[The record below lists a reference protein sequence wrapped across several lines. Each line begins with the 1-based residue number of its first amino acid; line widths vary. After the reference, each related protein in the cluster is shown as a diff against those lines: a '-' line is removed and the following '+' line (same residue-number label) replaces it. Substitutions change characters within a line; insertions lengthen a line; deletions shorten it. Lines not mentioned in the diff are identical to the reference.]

1 MAIPS
6 LRKVLPFPATTD
18 YTFTFDV
25 SGISQQIFYNELI
38 IKLSSDTSQ
47 IKYSKKIQE
56 FRYQHTLPAN
66 TLVNGEQYVA
76 IVRVYNNSNTL
87 IGESNPIFF
96 YCFSLPIL
104 SIPTIVNGEV
114 GNQTVLFQ
122 GTYFQAEGELLE
134 SYRFI
139 LYDDNQVEIGNS
151 GIIYDTN
158 LQYEFSDLENRLK
171 KYNKLEISTVN
182 GMVHSTGL
190 IPFTPRYVAPRFNS
204 AIELNNLYDE
214 ASISVKCNI
223 IRIVGVP
230 DIEPVIHTDDGMA
243 NLTCNG
249 IWFDEGFKLQGNW
262 TIQMWLKDIFPGSI
276 FFQLTAKDGSR
287 IELEYKNDRF
297 RLYKMLGE
305 EYIVQTLIGENE
317 IDTTDTLVFIC
328 IKHIDGLYDFSY
340 ETVGD

>member
-6 LRKVLPFPATTD
+6 LRKIYPLPSTTD
-18 YTFTFDV
+18 YTFKFDV

-56 FRYQHTLPAN
+56 FRYQHTLTAN

-76 IVRVYNNSNTL
+76 IIRVYNYSNEL

-96 YCFSLPIL
+96 YCLSLPQL
-104 SIPTIVNGEV
+104 GIPTIVNGEV

-139 LYDDNQVEIGNS
+139 LYDDNKMEIGNS
-151 GIIYDTN
+151 RIIYDTN
-158 LQYEFSDLENRLK
+158 LQYEFSELENRLQ
-171 KYNKLEISTVN
+171 KYIEMEVSTVN

-190 IPFTPRYVAPRFNS
+190 IPFTPRYIAPRFNS
-204 AIELNNLYDE
+204 AIELENLHEE

-223 IRIVGVP
+223 IRIVGIP
-230 DIEPVIHTDDGMA
+230 DIEPLDITSDNKID
-243 NLTCNG
+243 LRENG
-249 IWFDEGFKLQGNW
+249 IWFTEGFDIKGNW
-262 TIQMWLKDIFPGSI
+262 TIQMWLQDIVPNSV
-276 FFQLTAKDGSR
+276 FFKLTAKDGSKV
-287 IELEYKNDRF
+287 ELEYRNNKIN
-297 RLYKMLGE
+297 LYKMLDN
-305 EYIVQTLIGENE
+305 EYIAQVLLGDLVIYTTNQTA
-317 IDTTDTLVFIC
+317 FIC
-328 IKHIDGLYDFSY
+328 INHINGMFDFHY
-340 ETVGD
+340 ETVVV